1 MGFFPIKYSCSHP
14 IKCQNPKPLTKF
26 ARLEASV
33 VVRLRFPLLA
43 APAPEGEAAGD
54 VGGRDPLV
62 AVSPEPAVDID
73 WLEVLSVTAL
83 VLEITLPARGVDGTD
98 VV

>member
-1 MGFFPIKYSCSHP
+1 MGFFPHKILSLTSQG
-14 IKCQNPKPLTKF
+14 CQNSKPLTKF

-73 WLEVLSVTAL
+73 RLEVLGVTAF
-83 VLEITLPARGVDGTD
+83 VLEITLPTGGVD
-98 VV
+98 